1 MDREFWGAYLKRSL
15 MFIPALLINF
25 IPPYPISAKIGMTAL
40 YFVILLLLQLVELA
54 TSVRNARMRLEADRE
69 ASDDG
74 TVVGDIAEGEFLS
87 RKERR
92 KRARTHDQEDR

>member
-1 MDREFWGAYLKRSL
+1 MDRKFWRAYLTRSL
-15 MFIPALLINF
+15 MFIPALLINL

-40 YFVILLLLQLVELA
+40 YFVILLLLQLIELA
-54 TSVRNARMRLEADRE
+54 ISVRNARMRLEADRE

-74 TVVGDIAEGEFLS
+74 MVVSDIAEGAFLS

-92 KRARTHDQEDR
+92 RRARAYDQDDR